1 VTQPVQV
8 GDVIQFRS
16 GVTHRIEND
25 EQLRFAK
32 WLIEHE
38 KAVVSETCETS
49 ESEGGHR

>member
-1 VTQPVQV
+1 MTQPVQI
-8 GDVIQFRS
+8 GDVIQFPS
-16 GVTHRIEND
+16 GVTHRITNEG
-25 EQLRFAK
+25 ELRFAK